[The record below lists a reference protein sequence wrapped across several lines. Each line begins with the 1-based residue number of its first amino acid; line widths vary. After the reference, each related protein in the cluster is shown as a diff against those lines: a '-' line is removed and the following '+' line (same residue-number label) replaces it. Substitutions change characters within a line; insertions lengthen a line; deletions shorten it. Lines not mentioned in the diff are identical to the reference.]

1 MKMWP
6 VFRYLNQL
14 IRMSTI
20 GLTVDTTNLDEA
32 NTADDATTTV
42 KGKGPRKAPA
52 GGSAGKGRQKSGS
65 TGKPAA
71 RPYKK
76 VENDVLGVRITS
88 MKKKIAILESKA
100 IILKDRLEMHVAEET
115 FRAGKAQAPAV

>member
-6 VFRYLNQL
+6 VFRYFYER

-20 GLTVDTTNLDEA
+20 GLTVDTTNLNNAD
-32 NTADDATTTV
+32 TADDVTTTV

-52 GGSAGKGRQKSGS
+52 GGSAGKVRQKSGS

-76 VENDVLGVRITS
+76 VEDDVLGVRITS

-115 FRAGKAQAPAV
+115 FRGGKAQATAV

>member
-6 VFRYLNQL
+6 VFRYFHQF
-14 IRMSTI
+14 IRMSAM
-20 GLTVDTTNLDEA
+20 GLTVDTTNLD
-32 NTADDATTTV
+32 DATPASDVTTTV

-52 GGSAGKGRQKSGS
+52 GGGAGKGRQKSGS

-76 VENDVLGVRITS
+76 VEDDVLGVRITT

-100 IILKDRLEMHVAEET
+100 IILKDRLEMHVAEES
-115 FRAGKAQAPAV
+115 FRGGKAEATAV

>member
-6 VFRYLNQL
+6 VLRYFHRF

-20 GLTVDTTNLDEA
+20 GLTVDTTNLDNAE
-32 NTADDATTTV
+32 TADEVTTTV
-42 KGKGPRKAPA
+42 KGKCPRKAPA
-52 GGSAGKGRQKSGS
+52 GGGAGKGRQKSGS
-65 TGKPAA
+65 TAKPAA

-76 VENDVLGVRITS
+76 VEDDVLGVRITS

-115 FRAGKAQAPAV
+115 FRGVKAQATAV